1 MTDKKV
7 EYCLLALQI
16 EYEETLSK
24 LYKCYSELFPDVDL
38 WKHLEEEEK
47 NHARLIHPIIRKV
60 SDETIFFKEELESCE
75 MLRGSLEIL
84 NIEIDKAKNKEIDL
98 EYALMTAI
106 EIEENMVELNF
117 FRSMDTDAPFVEDLL
132 MHIIMETEKHRFSL
146 IRTKNKFV
154 EEHTNIVR
162 PKIKRSYQGG
172 RKFSKNTLDKE
183 IDLDREL
190 SSTDE

>member
-1 MTDKKV
+1 MTDKSA

-16 EYEETLSK
+16 EHEETLSR
-24 LYKCYSELFPDVDL
+24 LYKHYSELFPDIDL

-47 NHARLIHPIIRKV
+47 NHAQLIHPIIRKV
-60 SDETIFFKEELESCE
+60 SDETIFFKGELESCE
-75 MLRGSLEIL
+75 MIKDSLEIL
-84 NIEIDKAKNKEIDL
+84 NLEIDKAKNKEIDL

-132 MHIIMETEKHRFSL
+132 RHIIMETEKHRFSL
-146 IRTKNKFV
+146 IRTKNKFI
-154 EEHTNIVR
+154 EEYTNIIL
-162 PKIKRSYQGG
+162 PKVKGAYLGG
-172 RKFSKNTLDKE
+172 RKFSKDILDKE
-183 IDLDREL
+183 INLDREL